1 MESGVLTR
9 AGLFGV
15 GARRGAAVLV
25 AGSAFG
31 ALAQTAAAAPL
42 SDNDLAYARL
52 LVGVELLAA
61 DFYNHVLD
69 AGKLARVGA
78 KYAARALADETAHY
92 GTVAGILTGAGQV
105 PATSDDIDF
114 AYPTGAFASTASI
127 ARLGRE
133 LETLFVGAYL
143 GAVGG
148 LQAQPLVQP
157 LARIAASEA
166 QHLSIWGLA
175 LGGRP
180 SSVAFPAPLTIDQAS
195 NAMDAFT
202 A

>member
-1 MESGVLTR
+1 MESGSFTR
-9 AGLFGV
+9 AGLLGV
-15 GARRGAAVLV
+15 GARRGAALLA

-31 ALAQTAAAAPL
+31 ALARTASAGPL

-52 LVGVELLAA
+52 LVGAELLAM
-61 DFYNHVLD
+61 DFYNRVLD
-69 AGKLARVGA
+69 AGKLGHVAT
-78 KYAARALADETAHY
+78 KYAARALADESAHY
-92 GTVAGILTGAGQV
+92 DSVAGILTGAGQV
-105 PATSDDIDF
+105 AATSDDIDF
-114 AYPTGAFASTASI
+114 AYPTTAFATTGSI

-133 LETLFVGAYL
+133 LETVFVGAYL

-148 LQAQPLVQP
+148 FQAQPLVQP

-175 LGGRP
+175 LGGHP
-180 SSVAFPAPLTIDQAS
+180 SSAAFPAPLTIDQAS

>member
-1 MESGVLTR
+1 MGSGSFTR
-9 AGLFGV
+9 AGLLGV
-15 GARRGAAVLV
+15 GARRGAAVLA

-31 ALAQTAAAAPL
+31 ALARTASAAL

-52 LVGVELLAA
+52 LVGAELLAM
-61 DFYNHVLD
+61 DFYKRVLD
-69 AGKLARVGA
+69 AGKLGHVAT
-78 KYAARALADETAHY
+78 KYAGRALADESAHY
-92 GTVAGILTGAGQV
+92 DSVAGILTGAGQV
-105 PATSDDIDF
+105 AATSDDIDF
-114 AYPTGAFASTASI
+114 AYPTTAFATTGSI

-133 LETLFVGAYL
+133 LEIVFVGAYL

-148 LQAQPLVQP
+148 FQAQPLVQP

-175 LGGRP
+175 LGGHP

-195 NAMDAFT
+195 DAMDAFT